1 MSAPDR
7 RGLLQRDH
15 ESLSIRRQCQLLSV
29 ARSSVYRPPRPA
41 NDNDLELMRRIDQ
54 LFTAWPFLGSRR
66 MTAMLNGEGC
76 RINRKRVQRL
86 MRKMG
91 VAALGPKPRTTKPA
105 PGHKI
110 FPYLLRHMVIDRP
123 NQVWAADITYV
134 PIGQG
139 FLYLVAIIDW
149 ASRAVL
155 AWRLSNTMDT
165 SFCVSALEEA
175 LARFGRPEIF
185 NTDQGSQFRVPA
197 RGQRNRLPAALRN
210 RQSAVQSG
218 AGRRSSLWCGRIR
231 KCASLHMRAPPQSR
245 IGHVPTYNRKW
256 TTRAGHVIL
265 WE

>member
-15 ESLSIRRQCQLLSV
+15 AGLSIRRQCQLLSV

-66 MTAMLNGEGC
+66 MMAILNGEGC

-86 MRKMG
+86 TRKMG
-91 VAALGPKPRTTKPA
+91 IAALGPKPRTTKPA

-155 AWRLSNTMDT
+155 ACPPERP
-165 SFCVSALEEA
+165 SAATGER
-175 LARFGRPEIF
+175 RFP
-185 NTDQGSQFRVPA
+185 
-197 RGQRNRLPAALRN
+197 
-210 RQSAVQSG
+210 
-218 AGRRSSLWCGRIR
+218 
-231 KCASLHMRAPPQSR
+231 
-245 IGHVPTYNRKW
+245 
-256 TTRAGHVIL
+256 
-265 WE
+265 